1 MPPHHLSNQPFQ
13 STLDC
18 QELLN
23 YSIASVPTSRRETKE
38 PAGMGLAAVYLGNQS
53 WTDYIGAR
61 DYLSTVE
68 KTIERQTG
76 GFAEAIPAPG
86 TMQVSLS
93 ESDYQLAI
101 ESGLGALGAIKSDL
115 SNESH
120 YKIEFGYKHLAG
132 GLDQLNADFN
142 FLLGDVIWKLEM
154 HGEALSNL
162 LHEIRLAEFEREARA
177 YRSRAEKAYL
187 NGWYEEALADFLEAE
202 KRNYPDFGVLRS
214 IANICLYHLI
224 NLSDSLDYFRK
235 AAKYSRPSDLR
246 QSAEAHYFAGV
257 VCAIQQ
263 QFKDGI
269 EHLEEAIAL
278 NPNLFEAHYQ
288 KACLDAIVND
298 REAALTSLELAIKGD
313 PRYYERAKTDRSFDA
328 LRREVAAL
336 LERLMRPV
344 QAKLDEVSRDASL
357 LKRYVIAT
365 PEKRQTLSGM
375 FEDVESRLSAANTYR
390 SGVQLMNTLSQVQQD
405 LRGIY
410 DQFFK
415 QYDIGTRDYVRSV
428 AISPDGRLVASGF
441 LYEGIKVWEVDSG
454 VPLRSLRGH
463 TASVNSIAF
472 SPDSQ
477 LLASGSRDR
486 TIKLW
491 DVYEGH
497 EISTLDAQDC
507 GEVRAVTFS
516 PDGQWLGSG
525 STDSLV
531 RLWRVITGREVQP
544 MKGHEGPVTST
555 VFSPDGRHIAS
566 GSLDRTIKLW
576 DADTGRDVKTF
587 EGHTAGVASL
597 AWSPDG
603 RLLVSGGEDKMVRIW
618 DVGTKR
624 EVRTLAGHINDVTS
638 VAFSPN
644 GELVAGGSL
653 GQTIRI
659 WNLSTGKLVKTL
671 WFSEIS
677 WHPVAFSPKGQW
689 LALASR
695 DVQLWLKALLTEEEY
710 AEVKAGEER
719 AKLMRLESESIA
731 HELAELKRY
740 ERDEAAQEIVRAQ
753 RRASGECEVCGIKLS
768 FARRLVRRTR
778 CKAHKQSLG
787 FLEGGFDDEPLF

>member
-1 MPPHHLSNQPFQ
+1 
-13 STLDC
+13 
-18 QELLN
+18 
-23 YSIASVPTSRRETKE
+23 
-38 PAGMGLAAVYLGNQS
+38 MGLAAVYLGQQT
-53 WTDYIGAR
+53 WTDYVADRDCLGAFGK
-61 DYLSTVE
+61 V
-68 KTIERQTG
+68 IEQAAR
-76 GFAEAIPAPG
+76 FEDSAPSLG
-86 TMQVSLS
+86 AMQIALNPSN
-93 ESDYQLAI
+93 YQIAI
-101 ESGLGALGAIKSDL
+101 ESGLGALGASPSDHTDDSL
-115 SNESH
+115 RN
-120 YKIEFGYKHLAG
+120 IEFGYKQLAG

-154 HGEALSNL
+154 HEETLSNL

-187 NGWYEEALADFLEAE
+187 NGWYEEALKDFLEAE

-224 NLSDSLDYFRK
+224 NLTDSLDYFRK
-235 AAKYSRPSDLR
+235 AAKYSRPSDAR

-257 VCAIQQ
+257 VCALQQ
-263 QFKDGI
+263 QFKEGI
-269 EHLEEAIAL
+269 EHLSEAIAL
-278 NPNLFEAHYQ
+278 NPELFEAHYQ
-288 KACLDAIVND
+288 RACL
-298 REAALTSLELAIKGD
+298 AAMLNEGVVAVASLELAIKGD
-313 PRYYERAKTDRSFDA
+313 PRYYERAKTDEAFNAMRPD
-328 LRREVAAL
+328 VQDL
-336 LERLMRPV
+336 LDRLMRPV
-344 QAKLDEVSRDASL
+344 QAKLDEVGRDASM

-375 FEDVESRLSAANTYR
+375 FEDVEHQLSTANTYR
-390 SGVQLMNTLSQVQQD
+390 SGVQLMKTLSQVQQD

-410 DQFFK
+410 DQFYRH
-415 QYDIGTRDYVRSV
+415 YDIGTRDYVRSV

-491 DVYEGH
+491 DVYAGR
-497 EISTLDAQDC
+497 EISTLDAEDC

-516 PDGQWLGSG
+516 PDGVWLASG
-525 STDSLV
+525 STDSIV
-531 RLWRVITGREVQP
+531 RLWRAITGREVQP
-544 MKGHEGPVTST
+544 MKGHKGPVTST
-555 VFSPDGRHIAS
+555 VFSPDGGHIAS
-566 GSLDRTIKLW
+566 GSLDRTLKLW
-576 DADTGRDVKTF
+576 DADTGREVKTF
-587 EGHTAGVASL
+587 QGHTAGVASL
-597 AWSPDG
+597 AYSPDG

-618 DVGTKR
+618 DVDTAR
-624 EVRTLAGHINDVTS
+624 EIRTLAGHINDVTS

-644 GELVAGGSL
+644 GQLVAGGSL

-689 LALASR
+689 MALASR

-719 AKLMRLESESIA
+719 AKLMRLEADSLA

-740 ERDEAAQEIVRAQ
+740 ERDEAAQEIVKAQ
-753 RRASGECEVCGIKLS
+753 RRASGECEVCGVRLS
-768 FARRLVRRTR
+768 FARRFVRRQR
-778 CKAHKQSLG
+778 CKTHKSSAG
-787 FLEGGFDDEPLF
+787 FLDGTPEDERLF

>member
-1 MPPHHLSNQPFQ
+1 
-13 STLDC
+13 
-18 QELLN
+18 
-23 YSIASVPTSRRETKE
+23 
-38 PAGMGLAAVYLGNQS
+38 MGLAAVYLGHQS
-53 WTDYIGAR
+53 WSDYIGDRDCLNAFGNAIEQQAAR
-61 DYLSTVE
+61 FEDPLAVRGSMRVVL
-68 KTIERQTG
+68 RQ
-76 GFAEAIPAPG
+76 
-86 TMQVSLS
+86 
-93 ESDYQLAI
+93 SDYQTAV
-101 ESGLGALGAIKSDL
+101 ESGLGALGGSSSECAD
-115 SNESH
+115 ESLCN
-120 YKIEFGYKHLAG
+120 IEFGFQQLAG

-154 HGEALSNL
+154 HEETLSNL

-224 NLSDSLDYFRK
+224 DLTSSLEYFRK
-235 AAKYSRPSDLR
+235 AAKYSRPSDAR

-257 VCAIQQ
+257 VCALQQ
-263 QFKDGI
+263 QFKEGLD
-269 EHLEEAIAL
+269 HLSEAIAL
-278 NPNLFEAHYQ
+278 NPGLYEAHYQ
-288 KACLDAIVND
+288 KACL
-298 REAALTSLELAIKGD
+298 AAMLDQAGPAVASLEFAIQGD
-313 PRYYERAKTDRSFDA
+313 PRYYERARADQAFDA
-328 LRREVAAL
+328 VRSEVQGL
-336 LERLMRPV
+336 LDRLMRPV
-344 QAKLDEVSRDASL
+344 REKLAEVSRDASR

-375 FEDVESRLSAANTYR
+375 FEDVEHRLSAANTYR
-390 SGVQLMNTLSQVQQD
+390 AGVQLMQTLSQVQQD

-410 DQFFK
+410 DQFYK

-463 TASVNSIAF
+463 TASVNSISF

-477 LLASGSRDR
+477 WLASGSRDR

-491 DVYEGH
+491 DVYAGR

-516 PDGQWLGSG
+516 PDGLWLASG
-525 STDSLV
+525 STDSIV
-531 RLWRVITGREVQP
+531 RLWRVVTGREVQP
-544 MKGHEGPVTST
+544 MKGHDGPVTST
-555 VFSPDGRHIAS
+555 VFSPDGRYIAS
-566 GSLDRTIKLW
+566 GSLDRTLKLW
-576 DADTGRDVKTF
+576 DAGTGLEVKTF

-597 AWSPDG
+597 AYSPDG

-618 DVGTKR
+618 DVETAR
-624 EVRTLAGHINDVTS
+624 EIRTLAGHINDVTS

-644 GELVAGGSL
+644 GQLVAGGSL

-689 LALASR
+689 MALASR

-710 AEVKAGEER
+710 EEVKAGEER
-719 AKLMRLESESIA
+719 AKLMRLEAESLA
-731 HELAELKRY
+731 HELAELKRF

-753 RRASGECEVCGIKLS
+753 RRAAGECEVCGSRLNL
-768 FARRLVRRTR
+768 ARRLVRRPR
-778 CKAHKQSLG
+778 CKVHKSSVG
-787 FLEGGFDDEPLF
+787 YIEGGPGRQQLF

>member
-1 MPPHHLSNQPFQ
+1 
-13 STLDC
+13 
-18 QELLN
+18 
-23 YSIASVPTSRRETKE
+23 
-38 PAGMGLAAVYLGNQS
+38 MGLAAVYLGHQS
-53 WTDYIGAR
+53 WTDYISDRDCLGAFG
-61 DYLSTVE
+61 
-68 KTIERQTG
+68 KAIEQQAARLEDSLAVRG
-76 GFAEAIPAPG
+76 A
-86 TMQVSLS
+86 MQVALRQ
-93 ESDYQLAI
+93 SDYEIAL
-101 ESGLGALGAIKSDL
+101 ELGLGALGASVSDGADDSL
-115 SNESH
+115 YS
-120 YKIEFGYKHLAG
+120 IEFGYETLAG
-132 GLDQLNADFN
+132 GLDRLNADFN
-142 FLLGDVIWKLEM
+142 VLLGDVIWKLEM
-154 HGEALSNL
+154 HEETLSNL

-214 IANICLYHLI
+214 IANVCLYHLV
-224 NLSDSLDYFRK
+224 NLTDSLEYFRK
-235 AAKYSRPSDLR
+235 AAKYSRPSDAR

-263 QFKDGI
+263 QFKEGLD
-269 EHLEEAIAL
+269 HLSEAIAL
-278 NPNLFEAHYQ
+278 NPELFEAHYQ
-288 KACLDAIVND
+288 KACLAAMLN
-298 REAALTSLELAIKGD
+298 EAGAAVASLEIAIKGD
-313 PRYYERAKTDRSFDA
+313 PRYYERAKADEAFDA
-328 LRREVAAL
+328 VRPEVQAL
-336 LERLMRPV
+336 LDRLMQPV
-344 QAKLDEVSRDASL
+344 QAKLAEVSRDASML
-357 LKRYVIAT
+357 RRYVIAT

-375 FEDVESRLSAANTYR
+375 FQDVEHRLAAANTYR
-390 SGVQLMNTLSQVQQD
+390 SGVQLMQTLSQVQQD

-410 DQFFK
+410 DQFYK

-477 LLASGSRDR
+477 WLVSGSRDR

-491 DVYEGH
+491 DVYAGH
-497 EISTLDAQDC
+497 EIRTLDAQDC
-507 GEVRAVTFS
+507 GEVRAVAFS
-516 PDGQWLGSG
+516 PDGLWLASG
-525 STDSLV
+525 STDSIV
-531 RLWRVITGREVQP
+531 RLWRVITGAEVQP
-544 MKGHEGPVTST
+544 MEGHEGPVTST
-555 VFSPDGRHIAS
+555 VFSPDGRYIAS

-576 DADTGRDVKTF
+576 DADTGREVKTF

-597 AWSPDG
+597 AYSPDG

-618 DVGTKR
+618 DVDTAR
-624 EVRTLAGHINDVTS
+624 EIRTLTGHINDVTS

-644 GELVAGGSL
+644 GQLVAGGSL

-659 WNLSTGKLVKTL
+659 WNLSTGRLVKTL

-689 LALASR
+689 MALASR

-719 AKLMRLESESIA
+719 AKLMRLEADSLA
-731 HELAELKRY
+731 HELAELKRF

-753 RRASGECEVCGIKLS
+753 RRAAGECEVCGTRLNL
-768 FARRLVRRTR
+768 ARRFVRRPR
-778 CKAHKQSLG
+778 CKAHRLPWQLKSQWSAG
-787 FLEGGFDDEPLF
+787 ELE

>member
-1 MPPHHLSNQPFQ
+1 
-13 STLDC
+13 
-18 QELLN
+18 
-23 YSIASVPTSRRETKE
+23 
-38 PAGMGLAAVYLGNQS
+38 MGLAAVYLGHQS
-53 WTDYIGAR
+53 WTDYISDRDCLGAFGA
-61 DYLSTVE
+61 D
-68 KTIERQTG
+68 IEQQAARLEDSLAVRG
-76 GFAEAIPAPG
+76 A
-86 TMQVSLS
+86 MQVALS
-93 ESDYQLAI
+93 RSDYQIAI
-101 ESGLGALGAIKSDL
+101 EAGLGALGASVSDSEDDSL
-115 SNESH
+115 YN
-120 YKIEFGYKHLAG
+120 IEFGYPQLAG

-154 HGEALSNL
+154 HEETLSNL
-162 LHEIRLAEFEREARA
+162 FHEIRLAEFEREARA
-177 YRSRAEKAYL
+177 YRGRAEKAYL
-187 NGWYEEALADFLEAE
+187 SGWYEEALADFLEAE

-214 IANICLYHLI
+214 IANICLYHLV
-224 NLSDSLDYFRK
+224 NLTTSLEYFRK
-235 AAKYSRPSDLR
+235 AAKYSRPSDAR

-263 QFKDGI
+263 QFREGLD
-269 EHLEEAIAL
+269 HLTEAIAL
-278 NPNLFEAHYQ
+278 NPELFEANYQ
-288 KACLDAIVND
+288 KACL
-298 REAALTSLELAIKGD
+298 AAMLNEPGAAVASLEIAIKGD
-313 PRYYERAKTDRSFDA
+313 PRYYERARADEAFDGVRA
-328 LRREVAAL
+328 QVQAL
-336 LERLMRPV
+336 LDRLMQPV
-344 QAKLDEVSRDASL
+344 QAKLAEVSRDASV
-357 LKRYVIAT
+357 LKRYIVAT

-375 FEDVESRLSAANTYR
+375 FQDVEHRLAAANTYR
-390 SGVQLMNTLSQVQQD
+390 SGVQLMKTLSQVQQD

-410 DQFFK
+410 DQFYK

-463 TASVNSIAF
+463 SASVNSIAF

-477 LLASGSRDR
+477 WLVSGSRDR

-491 DVYEGH
+491 DVYAGS
-497 EISTLDAQDC
+497 EIRTLDAQDC

-516 PDGQWLGSG
+516 PDGLWLASG

-555 VFSPDGRHIAS
+555 VFSPDGRYIAS
-566 GSLDRTIKLW
+566 GSLDRTLKLW
-576 DADTGRDVKTF
+576 EADTGREVKTF

-597 AWSPDG
+597 AYSPDG

-618 DVGTKR
+618 DVDTTR
-624 EVRTLAGHINDVTS
+624 EIRTLAGHINDVTS

-644 GELVAGGSL
+644 GQLVAGGSL

-659 WNLSTGKLVKTL
+659 WNLSTRRLVKTL

-689 LALASR
+689 MALASR

-719 AKLMRLESESIA
+719 AKLMRQEADSLA

-753 RRASGECEVCGIKLS
+753 RRAAGECEVCGLRLNL
-768 FARRLVRRTR
+768 ARRFVRRPR
-778 CKAHKQSLG
+778 CKAHRLPWQSKSQWSAG
-787 FLEGGFDDEPLF
+787 ELE

>member
-1 MPPHHLSNQPFQ
+1 
-13 STLDC
+13 
-18 QELLN
+18 
-23 YSIASVPTSRRETKE
+23 
-38 PAGMGLAAVYLGNQS
+38 MGLSAVYLGHQS
-53 WTDYIGAR
+53 WTDYTSDR
-61 DYLSTVE
+61 DCVGSFG
-68 KTIERQTG
+68 KAIEQQAAWFG
-76 GFAEAIPAPG
+76 NSFAVLG
-86 TMQVSLS
+86 TMQVALS
-93 ESDYQLAI
+93 QSDYQIAI
-101 ESGLGALGAIKSDL
+101 ESGLGALGAL
-115 SNESH
+115 ERYGANEPPC
-120 YKIEFGYKHLAG
+120 KIEFGYEQLAG
-132 GLDQLNADFN
+132 GLDRLNADFN

-154 HGEALSNL
+154 HEETLSNL

-187 NGWYEEALADFLEAE
+187 NGWYEEALSDYLEAE

-224 NLSDSLDYFRK
+224 NLTESLEYFRK
-235 AAKYSRPSDLR
+235 AAKYSRPSDAR

-263 QFKDGI
+263 QFDEGL
-269 EHLEEAIAL
+269 EHLNEAIAL
-278 NPNLFEAHYQ
+278 NPGLFEAHYQ
-288 KACLDAIVND
+288 KACLAAMLCQ
-298 REAALTSLELAIKGD
+298 REAAVGSLEHAIKGD
-313 PRYYERAKTDRSFDA
+313 PRYYERARTDEAFDPVRS
-328 LRREVAAL
+328 EVQAL
-336 LERLMRPV
+336 LDRLMRPV
-344 QAKLDEVSRDASL
+344 QAKLAEVSRDASM
-357 LKRYVIAT
+357 LKQYVIAT

-375 FEDVESRLSAANTYR
+375 FDDVEHQLSAANTYR
-390 SGVQLMNTLSQVQQD
+390 SGIQLMKTLSQVQQD

-454 VPLRSLRGH
+454 VPLHSMRGH

-491 DVYEGH
+491 DVYEGR
-497 EISTLDAQDC
+497 EISTLVAADC

-516 PDGQWLGSG
+516 PDGTWLAAG
-525 STDSLV
+525 STDSIV
-531 RLWRVITGREVQP
+531 RLWRVVTGREVQP
-544 MKGHEGPVTST
+544 MEGHQGPVTST
-555 VFSPDGRHIAS
+555 VFSPDGRFIAS
-566 GSLDRTIKLW
+566 GSLDRTLKLW
-576 DADTGRDVKTF
+576 DAETGRELKTF

-597 AWSPDG
+597 AYSPDG

-618 DVGTKR
+618 DVETVR
-624 EVRTLAGHINDVTS
+624 EIRTLAGHINDVTS

-644 GELVAGGSL
+644 GQLVAGGSL

-671 WFSEIS
+671 WFNEIS

-689 LALASR
+689 MALASR

-719 AKLMRLESESIA
+719 ARLMRLEADSLA

-753 RRASGECEVCGIKLS
+753 RRAAGQCEACGIRLN
-768 FARRLVRRTR
+768 FARRLVRRTN
-778 CKAHKQSLG
+778 CKAHKSSIA
-787 FLEGGFDDEPLF
+787 FLESGSDPDQLF

>member
-1 MPPHHLSNQPFQ
+1 
-13 STLDC
+13 
-18 QELLN
+18 
-23 YSIASVPTSRRETKE
+23 
-38 PAGMGLAAVYLGNQS
+38 MGLAAVYLGNQS
-53 WTDYIGAR
+53 WTDYISDRDCLSAFGKAIEQQAARLEGSLAVRGAMR
-61 DYLSTVE
+61 VALC
-68 KTIERQTG
+68 Q
-76 GFAEAIPAPG
+76 
-86 TMQVSLS
+86 
-93 ESDYQLAI
+93 SDYEIAV
-101 ESGLGALGAIKSDL
+101 ESGLGALGVGAGADDSICSM
-115 SNESH
+115 
-120 YKIEFGYKHLAG
+120 EFGYERLAG

-154 HGEALSNL
+154 HEETLSNI

-224 NLSDSLDYFRK
+224 DLVTSLEYFRR
-235 AAKYSRPSDLR
+235 AAKYARPSDAR

-263 QFKDGI
+263 QFKEGLD
-269 EHLEEAIAL
+269 HLSEAIAL
-278 NPNLFEAHYQ
+278 NPELFEAHYQ
-288 KACLDAIVND
+288 RACLAAMLN
-298 REAALTSLELAIKGD
+298 EAGASVESLEVAIKGD
-313 PRYYERAKTDRSFDA
+313 PRYYERAKADEAFDA
-328 LRREVAAL
+328 VRPEVQAL
-336 LERLMRPV
+336 LDRLMEPV
-344 QAKLDEVSRDASL
+344 QAKLAEVSRDASM

-375 FEDVESRLSAANTYR
+375 FQDVEHRLAAANTYR
-390 SGVQLMNTLSQVQQD
+390 SGVQLMQTLSQVQQD

-410 DQFFK
+410 DQFYK

-477 LLASGSRDR
+477 WLVSGSRDR

-491 DVYEGH
+491 DVYAGH
-497 EISTLDAQDC
+497 EIRTLESHDC

-516 PDGQWLGSG
+516 PDGLWLASG
-525 STDSLV
+525 STDSIV
-531 RLWRVITGREVQP
+531 RLWRVVTGQEVQP
-544 MKGHEGPVTST
+544 MEGHDGPVTST
-555 VFSPDGRHIAS
+555 VFSPDGRYIAS
-566 GSLDRTIKLW
+566 GSLDRTLKLW
-576 DADTGRDVKTF
+576 DAETGREVKTF

-597 AWSPDG
+597 AYSPDG

-618 DVGTKR
+618 DVGTAR
-624 EVRTLAGHINDVTS
+624 EIRTLTGHINDVTS

-644 GELVAGGSL
+644 GQLVAGGSL

-659 WNLSTGKLVKTL
+659 WNLSTGRLVKTL

-677 WHPVAFSPKGQW
+677 WHPIAFSPRGQW
-689 LALASR
+689 MALASR

-719 AKLMRLESESIA
+719 AMLMKQEADSLA
-731 HELAELKRY
+731 HELAELKRF
-740 ERDEAAQEIVRAQ
+740 EREEAAQEIVRAQ
-753 RRASGECEVCGIKLS
+753 RRAAGECEVCGTRLS
-768 FARRLVRRTR
+768 LARRFVHRPR
-778 CKAHKQSLG
+778 CKAHRLSVG
-787 FLEGGFDDEPLF
+787 FLEGVSNRDRLL

>member
-1 MPPHHLSNQPFQ
+1 
-13 STLDC
+13 
-18 QELLN
+18 
-23 YSIASVPTSRRETKE
+23 
-38 PAGMGLAAVYLGNQS
+38 MGLAAVYLGHQS
-53 WTDYIGAR
+53 WTDYISDRDCLSAFGKAIEQHAARLEGSLAARGAMR
-61 DYLSTVE
+61 IALC
-68 KTIERQTG
+68 Q
-76 GFAEAIPAPG
+76 
-86 TMQVSLS
+86 
-93 ESDYQLAI
+93 SDYEIAL
-101 ESGLGALGAIKSDL
+101 ESGLGALGVGAGAD
-115 SNESH
+115 ESLCS
-120 YKIEFGYKHLAG
+120 IEVGYERLAG

-154 HGEALSNL
+154 HEETLSNI

-214 IANICLYHLI
+214 IASICLYHLI
-224 NLSDSLDYFRK
+224 DLVTSLEYFRR
-235 AAKYSRPSDLR
+235 AAKYARPSDAR

-263 QFKDGI
+263 QFKEGLD
-269 EHLEEAIAL
+269 HLTEAIAL
-278 NPNLFEAHYQ
+278 NPELFEAHYQ
-288 KACLDAIVND
+288 RACLAAMLN
-298 REAALTSLELAIKGD
+298 EAGAAVASLEVAIKGD
-313 PRYYERAKTDRSFDA
+313 PRYYERAKADEAFDA
-328 LRREVAAL
+328 VRPEVQAL
-336 LERLMRPV
+336 LDRLMEPV
-344 QAKLDEVSRDASL
+344 QAKLAEVSRDASM

-375 FEDVESRLSAANTYR
+375 FQDVEHRLAAANTYR
-390 SGVQLMNTLSQVQQD
+390 SGIQLMQTLSQVQQD

-410 DQFFK
+410 DQFYK

-477 LLASGSRDR
+477 WLVSGSRDR

-491 DVYEGH
+491 DVYAGH
-497 EISTLDAQDC
+497 EIRTLESEDC

-516 PDGQWLGSG
+516 PDGLWLASG
-525 STDSLV
+525 STDSIV
-531 RLWRVITGREVQP
+531 RLWRVVTGQEVQP
-544 MKGHEGPVTST
+544 MEGHDGPVTST
-555 VFSPDGRHIAS
+555 VFSPDGRYIAS
-566 GSLDRTIKLW
+566 GSLDRTLKLW
-576 DADTGRDVKTF
+576 DAETGREVKTF

-597 AWSPDG
+597 AYSPDG

-618 DVGTKR
+618 DVGTAR
-624 EVRTLAGHINDVTS
+624 EIRTLTGHINDVTS

-644 GELVAGGSL
+644 GQLVAGGSL

-659 WNLSTGKLVKTL
+659 WNLSTGRLVKTL

-677 WHPVAFSPKGQW
+677 WHPVAFSPRGQW
-689 LALASR
+689 MALASR

-719 AKLMRLESESIA
+719 AMLMKQEADSLA
-731 HELAELKRY
+731 HELAELKRF
-740 ERDEAAQEIVRAQ
+740 EREEAAQEIVRAQ
-753 RRASGECEVCGIKLS
+753 RRAAGECEMCGM
-768 FARRLVRRTR
+768 RLPFLRRTMRSPR
-778 CKAHKQSLG
+778 CKAHRLKFRLSSG
-787 FLEGGFDDEPLF
+787 DYEPPGGYVG

>member
-1 MPPHHLSNQPFQ
+1 
-13 STLDC
+13 
-18 QELLN
+18 
-23 YSIASVPTSRRETKE
+23 
-38 PAGMGLAAVYLGNQS
+38 MGLAAVYLGNKS
-53 WTDYIGAR
+53 WTDYISDRDCLGAFGKAMEQQAASLEDSLAVR
-61 DYLSTVE
+61 
-68 KTIERQTG
+68 G
-76 GFAEAIPAPG
+76 A
-86 TMQVSLS
+86 MQVALS
-93 ESDYQLAI
+93 HQDYQVAV
-101 ESGLGALGAIKSDL
+101 ESGLGALGARMSDEAD
-115 SNESH
+115 ESPCS
-120 YKIEFGYKHLAG
+120 IEFGYQKLAG

-154 HGEALSNL
+154 HEETLSNL

-177 YRSRAEKAYL
+177 FRSRAEKAYL

-224 NLSDSLDYFRK
+224 NLSNSLEYFRK
-235 AAKYSRPSDLR
+235 AAKYSRPSDAR

-257 VCAIQQ
+257 VCALQQ
-263 QFKDGI
+263 QFKEGI
-269 EHLEEAIAL
+269 EHLSEAIAL
-278 NPNLFEAHYQ
+278 NPALFEAHYQ
-288 KACLDAIVND
+288 KACLAAMLG
-298 REAALTSLELAIKGD
+298 EAGAAVASLEIAIKGD
-313 PRYYERAKTDRSFDA
+313 PRYYERAKSDEVFDTVR
-328 LRREVAAL
+328 LEVQAL
-336 LERLMRPV
+336 LDRLMQPV
-344 QAKLDEVSRDASL
+344 QAKLAEVTRDASM

-375 FEDVESRLSAANTYR
+375 FQNVEHRLAAANTYR
-390 SGVQLMNTLSQVQQD
+390 SGIQFMETLSQVQQD

-410 DQFFK
+410 DLFYK
-415 QYDIGTRDYVRSV
+415 RYDIGTRDYVRSV
-428 AISPDGRLVASGF
+428 AISPDGRLLASGF

-454 VPLRSLRGH
+454 VHLRSLRGH

-477 LLASGSRDR
+477 WLVSGSRDR

-491 DVYEGH
+491 DVYGGH
-497 EISTLDAQDC
+497 EIRTLDADDC

-516 PDGQWLGSG
+516 PDGAWLASG
-525 STDSLV
+525 STDSSV
-531 RLWRVITGREVQP
+531 RLWRVITGGEVQA
-544 MKGHEGPVTST
+544 MEGHEGPVTST
-555 VFSPDGRHIAS
+555 VFSPDGRYIAS

-576 DADTGRDVKTF
+576 DANTGRELKNF

-597 AWSPDG
+597 AYSPDG

-618 DVGTKR
+618 DVGTAR
-624 EVRTLAGHINDVTS
+624 EIRTLTGHINDVTS

-644 GELVAGGSL
+644 GQLVAGGSL

-659 WNLSTGKLVKTL
+659 WNLSTGRLVKTL

-689 LALASR
+689 MALASR

-719 AKLMRLESESIA
+719 GMLMRQEAESLA
-731 HELAELKRY
+731 MELAELKRY
-740 ERDEAAQEIVRAQ
+740 EKEEAAQEIVRAQ
-753 RRASGECEVCGIKLS
+753 RRSAGECEVCGV
-768 FARRLVRRTR
+768 RLPFLRRTIRSPR
-778 CKAHKQSLG
+778 CKAHRLKFRFWSGDYESPSGYLG
-787 FLEGGFDDEPLF
+787 

>member
-1 MPPHHLSNQPFQ
+1 
-13 STLDC
+13 
-18 QELLN
+18 
-23 YSIASVPTSRRETKE
+23 
-38 PAGMGLAAVYLGNQS
+38 MGLAAVYLGHQS
-53 WTDYIGAR
+53 WTDYLSDRECLGAFGAAIEQQAAR
-61 DYLSTVE
+61 VE
-68 KTIERQTG
+68 ESQT
-76 GFAEAIPAPG
+76 FRES
-86 TMQVSLS
+86 MQVALT
-93 ESDYQLAI
+93 ECQYKIAL
-101 ESGLGALGAIKSDL
+101 ESGLGALGGSF
-115 SNESH
+115 SNAGDDPLCN
-120 YKIEFGYKHLAG
+120 IEFGYQQLAG

-154 HGEALSNL
+154 HEEALSNL

-187 NGWYEEALADFLEAE
+187 NGWYEEALTDFLQAE

-214 IANICLYHLI
+214 IANICLYHLV
-224 NLSDSLDYFRK
+224 NLKDSLEYFQK
-235 AAKYSRPSDLR
+235 AAKYARPSDAR

-263 QFKDGI
+263 KFKQGL
-269 EHLEEAIAL
+269 EHLGEAITL
-278 NPNLFEAHYQ
+278 NPELFEAHYQ
-288 KACLDAIVND
+288 KACL
-298 REAALTSLELAIKGD
+298 AAMLGESGPAVASLEMAIKGD
-313 PRYYERAKTDRSFDA
+313 PRYYERAKTDEAFNAVRPQ
-328 LRREVAAL
+328 VQAL
-336 LERLMRPV
+336 LDRLMRPV
-344 QAKLDEVSRDASL
+344 QAKLAEVSRDADN

-375 FEDVESRLSAANTYR
+375 FQDVEHRLAAANTYR
-390 SGVQLMNTLSQVQQD
+390 SGVQLMQTLSQVQQD

-410 DQFFK
+410 DQFYRH
-415 QYDIGTRDYVRSV
+415 YDIGTRDYVRSV

-454 VPLRSLRGH
+454 VPLHSLRGH

-477 LLASGSRDR
+477 WLVSGSRDR

-491 DVYEGH
+491 DVYAGSEMR
-497 EISTLDAQDC
+497 TLDAEDC

-516 PDGQWLGSG
+516 PDGMWLASG
-525 STDSLV
+525 STDSIV

-544 MKGHEGPVTST
+544 MEGHQGPVTST
-555 VFSPDGRHIAS
+555 VFSPDGRYIAS
-566 GSLDRTIKLW
+566 GSLDRTLKLW
-576 DADTGRDVKTF
+576 NAETGREVKSF

-597 AWSPDG
+597 AYSPDG

-618 DVGTKR
+618 DVETAR
-624 EVRTLAGHINDVTS
+624 EIRTLAGHINDVTS

-644 GELVAGGSL
+644 GQLVAGGSL

-659 WNLSTGKLVKTL
+659 WNLSTSRVVKTL

-689 LALASR
+689 MALASR

-719 AKLMRLESESIA
+719 AKLMRLEADSLA
-731 HELAELKRY
+731 HELAELKRF
-740 ERDEAAQEIVRAQ
+740 EREEAAQEIVRAQ
-753 RRASGECEVCGIKLS
+753 RRAAGECEICGEKLNL
-768 FARRLVRRTR
+768 ARRFIRLPR
-778 CKAHKQSLG
+778 CKVHKLRRSFVESGADRDQLM
-787 FLEGGFDDEPLF
+787 

>member
-1 MPPHHLSNQPFQ
+1 
-13 STLDC
+13 
-18 QELLN
+18 
-23 YSIASVPTSRRETKE
+23 
-38 PAGMGLAAVYLGNQS
+38 MGLAAVYLGHQS
-53 WTDYIGAR
+53 WTDYISDRDCLGAFG
-61 DYLSTVE
+61 
-68 KTIERQTG
+68 KAIEQQAARLEDSPTDRG
-76 GFAEAIPAPG
+76 A
-86 TMQVSLS
+86 MQVALS
-93 ESDYQLAI
+93 QCDYQIAV
-101 ESGLGALGAIKSDL
+101 ESGLGGLGASVGAGADD
-115 SNESH
+115 SRYS
-120 YKIEFGYKHLAG
+120 IEFGYEKLAG

-154 HGEALSNL
+154 HEETLSNL

-214 IANICLYHLI
+214 IASICLYHLI
-224 NLSDSLDYFRK
+224 NLSKSLEYFRR
-235 AAKYSRPSDLR
+235 AAKYSRPSDAR

-263 QFKDGI
+263 QFKEGLD
-269 EHLEEAIAL
+269 HLSEAIAL
-278 NPNLFEAHYQ
+278 NPELFEAHYQ
-288 KACLDAIVND
+288 RACLSAMLN
-298 REAALTSLELAIKGD
+298 EAGAAVASLEVAIKGD
-313 PRYYERAKTDRSFDA
+313 PRYYERAKADEVFDA
-328 LRREVAAL
+328 LRPEVQAL
-336 LERLMRPV
+336 LDRLMEPV
-344 QAKLDEVSRDASL
+344 QAKLAEVSRDASM

-375 FEDVESRLSAANTYR
+375 FQDVEHRLAAANTYR
-390 SGVQLMNTLSQVQQD
+390 SGVQLMKTLSQVQQD

-410 DQFFK
+410 DQFYK

-428 AISPDGRLVASGF
+428 AISPDGRLLASGF

-477 LLASGSRDR
+477 WLVSGSRDR

-491 DVYEGH
+491 DVYAGH
-497 EISTLDAQDC
+497 EIRTLEPRDC

-516 PDGQWLGSG
+516 PDGLWLASG
-525 STDSLV
+525 STDSMV
-531 RLWRVITGREVQP
+531 RLWRVITGAEVQA
-544 MKGHEGPVTST
+544 MDGHEGPVTST
-555 VFSPDGRHIAS
+555 VFSPDGRYIAS
-566 GSLDRTIKLW
+566 GSLDRTLKLW
-576 DADTGRDVKTF
+576 EADTGREVKTF

-597 AWSPDG
+597 AYSPDG

-618 DVGTKR
+618 DVDTAR
-624 EVRTLAGHINDVTS
+624 EIRTLAGHINDVTS

-644 GELVAGGSL
+644 GQLVAGGSL

-659 WNLSTGKLVKTL
+659 WNLSTGRLVKTL

-689 LALASR
+689 MALASR

-719 AKLMRLESESIA
+719 AMLMRLEADSLA
-731 HELAELKRY
+731 HELAELKRF
-740 ERDEAAQEIVRAQ
+740 EREEAAQEIVRAQ
-753 RRASGECEVCGIKLS
+753 RRAAGECEVCGTRVSL
-768 FARRLVRRTR
+768 ARRIFRGPR
-778 CKAHKQSLG
+778 CKAHRLLPR
-787 FLEGGFDDEPLF
+787 FLESAPNREQLF